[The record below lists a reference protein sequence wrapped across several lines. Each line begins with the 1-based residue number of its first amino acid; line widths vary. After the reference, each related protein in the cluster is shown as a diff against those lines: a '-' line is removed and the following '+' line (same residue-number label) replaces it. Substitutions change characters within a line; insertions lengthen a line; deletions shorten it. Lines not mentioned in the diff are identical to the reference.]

1 MKVEDLELLE
11 DFTSATAPIKSSK
24 SHFRSEFYLTMPQS
38 YYNGIALGFSM
49 QDIDDK
55 YVIHKH
61 CCEKYFSDCEKY
73 FKNNTEVDSDCTST
87 IDNYTSAEKSET
99 LHIFYCLSCLL
110 PWKW

>member
-1 MKVEDLELLE
+1 
-11 DFTSATAPIKSSK
+11 
-24 SHFRSEFYLTMPQS
+24 MPQS
-38 YYNGIALGFSM
+38 YYKGMSLGFSM
-49 QDIDDK
+49 RDIDDK

-87 IDNYTSAEKSET
+87 IDDYTSSDQGDM